1 MYRGLVGRLGLR
13 ERKSVQTAW
22 AFDLHVVEQVDARCG
37 HIESA
42 RHGVDAFVQP
52 LVAHYAGEQQ
62 EREDDAENF
71 HVISSAQQTCWSVV
85 MPRQSGDGWFLK
97 YESAKAST
105 RLLLSLPKPMLDDAH
120 AVAKAQG
127 ISVAELARRAMTHHM
142 AELVKAN
149 PSLVALRGSRQGP

>member
-1 MYRGLVGRLGLR
+1 
-13 ERKSVQTAW
+13 
-22 AFDLHVVEQVDARCG
+22 
-37 HIESA
+37 
-42 RHGVDAFVQP
+42 
-52 LVAHYAGEQQ
+52 
-62 EREDDAENF
+62 
-71 HVISSAQQTCWSVV
+71 

-127 ISVAELARRAMTHHM
+127 ISVAELARRAMTYHM
-142 AELVKAN
+142 SELVKAN

>member
-1 MYRGLVGRLGLR
+1 MAQHVRAPLRDRHRLALGAL
-13 ERKSVQTAW
+13 T
-22 AFDLHVVEQVDARCG
+22 LTLG
-37 HIESA
+37 
-42 RHGVDAFVQP
+42 
-52 LVAHYAGEQQ
+52 
-62 EREDDAENF
+62 

-85 MPRQSGDGWFLK
+85 MPRQFGDGWFLK

>member
-1 MYRGLVGRLGLR
+1 MAQHLGLVRRVAAHAQQVVVLC
-13 ERKSVQTAW
+13 VW
-22 AFDLHVVEQVDARCG
+22 AALVAAVLAHDHVDAEQVSDRYG
-37 HIESA
+37 F
-42 RHGVDAFVQP
+42 G
-52 LVAHYAGEQQ
+52 
-62 EREDDAENF
+62 
-71 HVISSAQQTCWSVV
+71 HVISSTQQTCWSVV

-127 ISVAELARRAMTHHM
+127 ISVAELVRRAVTHHM

>member
-1 MYRGLVGRLGLR
+1 MCVLGRKR
-13 ERKSVQTAW
+13 VQTAW
-22 AFDLHVVEQVDARCG
+22 AFEPHATELVDPSVG
-37 HIESA
+37 NIQPA
-42 RHGVDAFVQP
+42 RHDVKASLQCLTVH
-52 LVAHYAGEQQ
+52 VADPSTDSADQKQ
-62 EREDDAENF
+62 ERQEGVAGF
-71 HVISSAQQTCWSVV
+71 HVISSAQHTCWSAV

-105 RLLLSLPKPMLDDAH
+105 RLLLSLPKPMLDDVH

>member
-1 MYRGLVGRLGLR
+1 MAQHLRLVRHVAAHAQQVVIF
-13 ERKSVQTAW
+13 SVGA
-22 AFDLHVVEQVDARCG
+22 A
-37 HIESA
+37 
-42 RHGVDAFVQP
+42 
-52 LVAHYAGEQQ
+52 LVAAVLAHDHADAGQVSD
-62 EREDDAENF
+62 RHRRALRALTVGF
-71 HVISSAQQTCWSVV
+71 GHVISSAQQTCWSVV

>member
-1 MYRGLVGRLGLR
+1 MAQHLRLVG
-13 ERKSVQTAW
+13 
-22 AFDLHVVEQVDARCG
+22 HVAAHAQEVVVFCMRA
-37 HIESA
+37 
-42 RHGVDAFVQP
+42 P
-52 LVAHYAGEQQ
+52 LVAAVLAHGHA
-62 EREDDAENF
+62 DARQTRDRGYSRPALGALTLTLG

-142 AELVKAN
+142 AEVVKAN

>member
-1 MYRGLVGRLGLR
+1 MAQHLRLIGHVATHAQEVVIFCMWASLVAAVL
-13 ERKSVQTAW
+13 AH
-22 AFDLHVVEQVDARCG
+22 AHADARQIRSRNRLALG
-37 HIESA
+37 A
-42 RHGVDAFVQP
+42 LTLMFG
-52 LVAHYAGEQQ
+52 
-62 EREDDAENF
+62 

>member
-1 MYRGLVGRLGLR
+1 MAQHFRLVRQVVIL
-13 ERKSVQTAW
+13 SVW
-22 AFDLHVVEQVDARCG
+22 AA
-37 HIESA
+37 
-42 RHGVDAFVQP
+42 
-52 LVAHYAGEQQ
+52 LVAAVLAQDRH
-62 EREDDAENF
+62 RLC

-149 PSLVALRGSRQGP
+149 PSLVALRGSTR

>member
-1 MYRGLVGRLGLR
+1 MAQHLRLIRRVAAHAHEVVILCM
-13 ERKSVQTAW
+13 W
-22 AFDLHVVEQVDARCG
+22 A
-37 HIESA
+37 
-42 RHGVDAFVQP
+42 P
-52 LVAHYAGEQQ
+52 LVAAVLAQDHA
-62 EREDDAENF
+62 DARQVCDHHGF
-71 HVISSAQQTCWSVV
+71 ALGALTLRLGHVISSAQQTRWSVV

>member
-1 MYRGLVGRLGLR
+1 MAQYLRLVR
-13 ERKSVQTAW
+13 Q
-22 AFDLHVVEQVDARCG
+22 VVILCMRAPFVAAVLAHDHADARQIRDRPRLALG
-37 HIESA
+37 A
-42 RHGVDAFVQP
+42 LTLTLG
-52 LVAHYAGEQQ
+52 
-62 EREDDAENF
+62 

-149 PSLVALRGSRQGP
+149 PSLVALRGSRQCP